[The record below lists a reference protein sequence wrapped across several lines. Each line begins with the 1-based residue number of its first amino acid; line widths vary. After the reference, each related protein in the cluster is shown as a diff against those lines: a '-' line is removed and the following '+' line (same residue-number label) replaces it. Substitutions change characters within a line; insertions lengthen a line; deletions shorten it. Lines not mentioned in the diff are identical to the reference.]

1 MFKKLFVAALIAI
14 ASITSYAQTTLKF
27 GTVNLDDVM
36 QAMPETSVLEKELA
50 TRTQKFQDQAK
61 SMQDEFQSKYQAY
74 VEQHDSLDDL
84 TRGVREDELRSLQQR
99 AEQYQQMSYQ
109 QISQYRE
116 QQLAMIQEKLFKAVR
131 SVGDREKFVAIFPT
145 NEATYFSASQT
156 TDVTTLIKT
165 ELGIK

>member
-1 MFKKLFVAALIAI
+1 MFKKFFLAAIIAVASL
-14 ASITSYAQTTLKF
+14 TSYAQTALKI
-27 GTVNLDDVM
+27 GTVNLDEVM
-36 QAMPETSVLEKELA
+36 QAMPETSVLEKELS
-50 TRTQKFQDQAK
+50 TRTQNFQNQAK
-61 SMQDEFQSKYQAY
+61 TMQDEFQSKYQAY

-116 QQLAMIQEKLFKAVR
+116 QQLGMIQDKLFKAVNA
-131 SVGDREKFVAIFPT
+131 VGDREKFVAIFPV
-145 NEATYFSASQT
+145 NEATYFNASLT
-156 TDVTTLIKT
+156 TDVTGLVKT

>member
-1 MFKKLFVAALIAI
+1 MLKKLLLAAIVAISCLAAH
-14 ASITSYAQTTLKF
+14 AQTFKI
-27 GTVNLDDVM
+27 GIVSLDNVI

-50 TRTQKFQDQAK
+50 SRTTSFQTQAK
-61 SMQDEFQSKYQAY
+61 SMQEEFQSKYQAY

-99 AEQYQQMSYQ
+99 AEQYQQTAYQ

-116 QQLAMIQEKLFKAVR
+116 QQMNLIQEKMFKAVKA
-131 SVGDREKFVAIFPT
+131 VGEREKYLAIFP
-145 NEATYFSASQT
+145 NNDATYFSAAQT
-156 TDVTTLIKT
+156 TDVTALVKA